1 MGALNEASFQIEP
14 RRSSV
19 SSFADELAAYC
30 EKHDVPMAVLLA
42 FQVALDE
49 VLTNIIDY
57 AHPEHPV
64 SLIAIHVSTPP
75 GGLEITIED
84 NGIAF
89 NPLESDADPDLEQSL
104 EERPIGGL
112 GIHLVKSL
120 MDTLE
125 YRRQNNRNR
134 LTLSKSLPDHGQ

>member
-1 MGALNEASFQIEP
+1 MEP
-14 RRSSV
+14 IGKLCQSSCDGLRERLIWAHSTKPRSRSSRG
-19 SSFADELAAYC
+19 AR
-30 EKHDVPMAVLLA
+30 LLA

>member
-14 RRSSV
+14 NRAAV
-19 SSFADELAAYC
+19 SAFADELATYC
-30 EKHDVPMAVLLA
+30 EAHEVPMAVLLA
-42 FQVALDE
+42 FQVSLDE

-57 AHPEHPV
+57 AHPDHPV
-64 SLIAIHVSTPP
+64 SLIAIHVCTPP
-75 GGLEITIED
+75 GGLKITIED

-89 NPLESDADPDLEQSL
+89 NPLESDSDPDLELSL
-104 EERPIGGL
+104 DERPIGGL

-125 YRRQNNRNR
+125 YRRQNDRNQ
-134 LTLSKSLPDHGQ
+134 LTLSKSLPDQG